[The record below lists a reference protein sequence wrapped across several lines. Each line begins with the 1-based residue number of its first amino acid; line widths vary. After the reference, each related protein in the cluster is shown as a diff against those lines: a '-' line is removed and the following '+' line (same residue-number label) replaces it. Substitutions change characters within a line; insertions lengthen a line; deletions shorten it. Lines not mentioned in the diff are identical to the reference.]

1 MKIKKM
7 VSPILAS
14 MLICFSSAALPAS
27 AETVEQDGLQV
38 ILETDKDEYAE
49 KDSIKVDLSVKNNN
63 PYALKDVTLES
74 IQVSDYVLAEGGYNE
89 ISFDS
94 LGAGETVSLEAVY
107 VTATQAATTAAA
119 TTTTTT
125 KTTAKTT
132 AKNSNSSSPKTGDKE
147 NILLLWAALG
157 LSVLVCGFMF
167 LKKDDKKAKKMLSL
181 FLAFALLDGFTGFDI
196 PVSKAADLKKSIGIE
211 KTIKLKG
218 SDVVVKGNVS
228 FSTVDISDI
237 PLAVLEGSSST
248 TDTDGDG
255 LTDYQEYCL
264 TNTDPN
270 KVSTGDDGVKDADR
284 DEDQDGLSNITEIRL
299 GTNPLK
305 ADTDNDGLTDK
316 EEQELGTDPLKA
328 DTDGDHA
335 SDGWEKTHGYDP
347 ITPDDSF
354 TVTATESADSVTAS
368 VSLEGGASQAS
379 NLKVGRSDN
388 MLLDEG
394 IPGYIGP
401 AFNFETEG
409 DIDSATI
416 SFEFDEAL
424 LADEDFE
431 PVIYYFNEETQLLE
445 ELPTTV
451 EGNTA
456 STVVP
461 HFSTYIL
468 LNKKDVDKMWEQDIR
483 KPAENSGS
491 NGVSIAFVL
500 DRSKSMDWNDED
512 NLRNKLTTQFVEK
525 LSEDTDKGSVVSF
538 IADAK
543 VVAKLTNNKVALKN
557 AVDSIVNDSGRNS
570 NSGTNGSAG
579 IYTGIQ
585 ELKGDASGNSRYIF
599 FMTDG
604 EDNHYSYEYSDLI
617 NMANENEIT
626 IYTIGLG
633 DVDSSVLEK
642 VANETGG
649 KYYYAPSADELS
661 EGYKKAEQ
669 ETIDYHTDSNDDGIS
684 DYYTK
689 LLCEG
694 TLTTGTGT
702 GINAFKGLSYDD
714 VQANDDYDGDHVKNG
729 DELVIS
735 EDNGKIYCYVV
746 SDPEEEDTD
755 KDGILDNEDTAPRA
769 KGLAGG
775 IIGELTI
782 VSCHPDNEGF
792 SGGHAWLSYKSYVND
807 TLDISGFKDGIVY
820 NYTLRNFYDFYGNFN
835 IENDKDN
842 YEIKKGG
849 HVSLGN
855 FSSENTLKT
864 LSVPSSTLGFGSTGG
879 VHYNLEF
886 AYESNYENAYTEMA
900 AYTRQITQD
909 QLDAVMAYHNNNSYY
924 NVYSH
929 NCSSVA
935 SEAWKAAFG
944 SDDGF
949 DSMAPRDWWDA
960 VIEYSGLLPNVIQA
974 FADPTVRFDT
984 PMYLKE
990 CILKKA
996 DADAD
1001 YHSTMLDIINN
1012 WV

>member
-74 IQVSDYVLAEGGYNE
+74 VQVSDYVLAEGGYNE

-107 VTATQAATTAAA
+107 VTATQASTTAAA

-132 AKNSNSSSPKTGDKE
+132 AKNSSSPKTGDKE

-316 EEQELGTDPLKA
+316 EEQELDTDPLNA

-451 EGNTA
+451 EGNKA

-525 LSEDTDKGSVVSF
+525 LSEDTDKGSIVSF

-543 VVAKLTNNKVALKN
+543 VVAKLTNNKAALKN
-557 AVDSIVNDSGRNS
+557 AVDSIVNDSGYNS

-604 EDNHYSYEYSDLI
+604 EDNRYSYEYSDLI

-694 TLTTGTGT
+694 KLTTGTGS

-735 EDNGKIYCYVV
+735 ENNGKIYCYVV

-769 KGLAGG
+769 KGLADG

-782 VSCHPDNEGF
+782 ISCHPNDSGF
-792 SGGHAWLSYKSYVND
+792 TGGHAWLSYKSYVKDNID
-807 TLDISGFKDGIVY
+807 VSGLANGYIYRYGTHEFIQSKINSYPINVNGNLAIGNAGEGMSEALSTLVGSCGGILY
-820 NYTLRNFYDFYGNFN
+820 NREYYGAWVNNNFYID
-835 IENDKDN
+835 
-842 YEIKKGG
+842 
-849 HVSLGN
+849 V
-855 FSSENTLKT
+855 
-864 LSVPSSTLGFGSTGG
+864 
-879 VHYNLEF
+879 
-886 AYESNYENAYTEMA
+886 A
-900 AYTRQITQD
+900 AYSRDVTQD
-909 QLDAVMAYHNNNSYY
+909 QLNAVLDYCAENCYY
-924 NVYSH
+924 NLYSH
-929 NCSSVA
+929 NCSTVA
-935 SEAWKAAFG
+935 SEAWKKAFG
-944 SDDGF
+944 SEDGF
-949 DSMAPRDWWDA
+949 ESMAPPSLWSQLGG
-960 VIEYSGLLPNVIQA
+960 ISSFISNPEEH
-974 FADPTVRFDT
+974 FDT

-996 DADAD
+996 DADTD
-1001 YHSTMLDIINN
+1001 YQSTMLGIIAS
-1012 WV
+1012 WK

>member
-74 IQVSDYVLAEGGYNE
+74 VQVSDYVLAEGGYNE

-132 AKNSNSSSPKTGDKE
+132 AKNSSSPKTGDKE

-218 SDVVVKGNVS
+218 SDVIVKGNVS

-335 SDGWEKTHGYDP
+335 SDGWEKTHGYNP

-451 EGNTA
+451 EGNKA

-491 NGVSIAFVL
+491 SGVSIAFVL

-525 LSEDTDKGSVVSF
+525 LSEDTDKGSIVSF

-543 VVAKLTNNKVALKN
+543 VVAKLTNDKAALKN

-669 ETIDYHTDSNDDGIS
+669 ETIDYHTDSNGDGIS

-694 TLTTGTGT
+694 KLTTGTGT

-735 EDNGKIYCYVV
+735 ENNGKIYCYVV

-782 VSCHPDNEGF
+782 VSCHPNDSGF
-792 SGGHAWLSYKSYVND
+792 TGGHAWLSYKSYVKDNID
-807 TLDISGFKDGIVY
+807 VSGLANGYIYRYGTHEFIQSKINSYPINVNGNLAIGNAGEGMSEALSTLVGSCGGILY
-820 NYTLRNFYDFYGNFN
+820 NREYYGAWVNNNFYID
-835 IENDKDN
+835 
-842 YEIKKGG
+842 
-849 HVSLGN
+849 V
-855 FSSENTLKT
+855 
-864 LSVPSSTLGFGSTGG
+864 
-879 VHYNLEF
+879 
-886 AYESNYENAYTEMA
+886 A
-900 AYTRQITQD
+900 AYSRDVTQD
-909 QLDAVMAYHNNNSYY
+909 QLNAVLDYCADNCYY
-924 NVYSH
+924 NLYYH
-929 NCSSVA
+929 NCSTVA
-935 SEAWKAAFG
+935 SGAWKAAFG

-949 DSMAPRDWWDA
+949 EA
-960 VIEYSGLLPNVIQA
+960 IEPINWLDKLIFGENDIVYNPQ
-974 FADPTVRFDT
+974 RYFDT
-984 PMYLKE
+984 PMVLKE
-990 CILKKA
+990 NILKMA
-996 DADAD
+996 DADTD
-1001 YHSTMLDIINN
+1001 YQSTMLGIIAS
-1012 WV
+1012 WK

>member
-74 IQVSDYVLAEGGYNE
+74 VQVSDYVLAEGGYNE

-107 VTATQAATTAAA
+107 VTATQASTTAAA

-132 AKNSNSSSPKTGDKE
+132 AKNSSSPKTGDKE

-316 EEQELGTDPLKA
+316 EEQELGTDPLNA

-451 EGNTA
+451 EGNKA

-525 LSEDTDKGSVVSF
+525 LSEDTDKGSIVSF

-543 VVAKLTNNKVALKN
+543 VVAKLTNNKAALKN
-557 AVDSIVNDSGRNS
+557 AVDSIVNDSGYNS

-604 EDNHYSYEYSDLI
+604 EDNRYSYEYSDLI

-694 TLTTGTGT
+694 KLTTGTGS

-735 EDNGKIYCYVV
+735 ENNGKIYCYVV

-769 KGLAGG
+769 KGLADG

-782 VSCHPDNEGF
+782 ISCHPNDSGF
-792 SGGHAWLSYKSYVND
+792 TGGHAWLSYKSYVKDNID
-807 TLDISGFKDGIVY
+807 VSGLANGYIYRYGTHEFIQSKINSYPINVNGNLAIGNAGEGMSEALSTLVGSCGGILY
-820 NYTLRNFYDFYGNFN
+820 NREYYGAWVNNNFYID
-835 IENDKDN
+835 
-842 YEIKKGG
+842 
-849 HVSLGN
+849 V
-855 FSSENTLKT
+855 
-864 LSVPSSTLGFGSTGG
+864 
-879 VHYNLEF
+879 
-886 AYESNYENAYTEMA
+886 A
-900 AYTRQITQD
+900 AYSRDVTQD
-909 QLDAVMAYHNNNSYY
+909 QLNAVLDYCAENCYY
-924 NVYSH
+924 NLYSH
-929 NCSSVA
+929 NCSTVA
-935 SEAWKAAFG
+935 SEAWKKAFG
-944 SDDGF
+944 SEDGF
-949 DSMAPRDWWDA
+949 ESMAPPSLWSQLGG
-960 VIEYSGLLPNVIQA
+960 ISSFISNPEEH
-974 FADPTVRFDT
+974 FDT

-996 DADAD
+996 DADTD
-1001 YHSTMLDIINN
+1001 YQSTMLGIIAS
-1012 WV
+1012 WK